1 MALKLDVLANTR
13 QMVTEMKKGGA
24 SVEDISDALDELRR
38 QGDKATE
45 ELERSF
51 KDLAREAERTD
62 KKIESVGSS
71 GFKKASGAGSE
82 FKSEALSNFSE
93 VTSSFDGSMSSIAD
107 LAQGTLGGIAANIP
121 GIGIAGGIAALGIGA
136 ITAELT
142 NAQERSKEIKDSIV
156 QDFIDIGDALDTEAV
171 TERIE
176 KLLGDEGA
184 RKEAKLLADV
194 LNIDVPSALLVMAG
208 DFESAGIT
216 AEEAIEGI
224 NNASSNVD
232 TEVWQR
238 VKERVDAVTDGLKLG
253 QQVAE
258 QREDAVTQMNETERA
273 QIDRTARAA
282 QERYEGLARAYGQ
295 GLTIPVR
302 IDSSGITSA
311 EYALQ
316 RLQSKAARG
325 IDVVVRPGQVIWD

>member
-62 KKIESVGSS
+62 KKIESVGTS

-121 GIGIAGGIAALGIGA
+121 GIGIAGGIAALGVGA

-142 NAQERSKEIKDSIV
+142 NAGERSKEIKDSIV

-176 KLLGDEGA
+176 KLLGDDGA
-184 RKEAKLLADV
+184 RKEAQLLADV

-208 DFESAGIT
+208 DFESAGVT
-216 AEEAIEGI
+216 AEDAIAGI

-238 VKERVDAVTDGLKLG
+238 VKDRVDAVTDGLELG
-253 QQVAE
+253 KQIAQ
-258 QREDAVTQMNETERA
+258 QREDAVTQMNETERE
-273 QIDRTARAA
+273 QIDRTARVA
-282 QERYEGLARAYGQ
+282 QERYEGLAAKYGQ
-295 GLTIPVR
+295 GIDIPVR
-302 IDSSGITSA
+302 VDSSGIATA
-311 EYALQ
+311 KHELEQLQ
-316 RLQSKAARG
+316 RKAAAG
-325 IDVVVRPGQVIWD
+325 IRVHARPGEVIWE